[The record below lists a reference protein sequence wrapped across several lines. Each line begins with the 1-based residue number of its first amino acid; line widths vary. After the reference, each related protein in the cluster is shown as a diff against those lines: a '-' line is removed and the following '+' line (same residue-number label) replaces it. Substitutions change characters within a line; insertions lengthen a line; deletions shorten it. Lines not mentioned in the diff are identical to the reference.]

1 MNKTL
6 KVLPIILAAVIVIL
20 GISIPVLASGNK
32 KENSG
37 NAAKIEAKA
46 EIQQEYSADAV
57 TADDKTSAVDTG
69 VVKAEAAE
77 EEAESSDSSTGSK
90 AMAAAIVVG
99 IAAAAGAIAM
109 GIAISKSAE
118 GISRQ
123 PEAAGDI
130 RTSLML
136 GLVFIETAIIYALIV
151 AILIIFVM

>member
-6 KVLPIILAAVIVIL
+6 KVLPFILAVVIVML
-20 GISIPVLASGNK
+20 GVSIPVLASGSK
-32 KENSG
+32 KDKKDAG
-37 NAAKIEAKA
+37 VQTVA
-46 EIQQEYSADAV
+46 QADAETV
-57 TADDKTSAVDTG
+57 DSAGSTDAG
-69 VVKAEAAE
+69 IVKAEAAE
-77 EEAESSDSSTGSK
+77 TVESEDDEDSSKGSR

-109 GIAISKSAE
+109 GMAISKSAE

-123 PEAAGDI
+123 PEAAGNI
-130 RTSLML
+130 RTTLML